1 MLESNKPHSAV
12 KPDILVNSGALN
24 LALNSLKR
32 GSVSQQEIAA
42 ELESTA
48 VTLDVWKDQIM
59 NNLKEFAKNLTKERP
74 NKFLGIPFHY
84 LIEDPSD
91 PDFVKPKP
99 DLK

>member
-1 MLESNKPHSAV
+1 MTIDKLHPAV

-48 VTLDVWKDQIM
+48 VTLQVWQDQVM
-59 NNLKEFAKNLTKERP
+59 NNLKEFANNVTFGTAPMLNIKHAEA
-74 NKFLGIPFHY
+74 
-84 LIEDPSD
+84 
-91 PDFVKPKP
+91 
-99 DLK
+99 